1 MELSNKKVMILVE
14 QQFNDHEFW
23 YPYYRLLEAGAVV
36 TVVGS
41 GTALEYKGKDGTI
54 AKQDISADKINPSD
68 FDAIIIPGGFAP
80 DFMRRNKAMV
90 KLVKTM
96 SDSGKTVAAICHAGW
111 MLASAKILKGK
122 KATSFFAI
130 RDDME
135 NAGAIWIDEEVVID
149 GKLVTSRTPADLP
162 AFMKAV
168 LKSISA

>member
-1 MELSNKKVMILVE
+1 MELSGKKVIILVE

-23 YPYYRLLEAGAVV
+23 YPYYRLLEAGAAV

-41 GTALEYKGKDGTI
+41 GTALEYKGKDGTV
-54 AKQDISADKINPSD
+54 AKQDLSADKINASD
-68 FDAIIIPGGFAP
+68 FDGIIIPGGFAP
-80 DFMRRNKAMV
+80 DFMRRHKAMIN
-90 KLVKTM
+90 LVKTM
-96 SDSGKTVAAICHAGW
+96 SESKKTVAAICHAGW

-135 NAGAIWIDEEVVID
+135 HAGAIWIDEEVVID

-162 AFMKAV
+162 SFMKAV
-168 LKSISA
+168 LKSIAA

>member
-1 MELSNKKVMILVE
+1 MEISGKRVIILVE

-23 YPYYRLLEAGAVV
+23 YPYYRMLEAGASV
-36 TVVGS
+36 TIVGS
-41 GTALEYKGKDGTI
+41 GAAIDYKGKDGTQ
-54 AKQDISADKINPSD
+54 AKSDKAADQINPSD
-68 FDAIIIPGGFAP
+68 FEAIIIPGGFAP

-90 KLVKTM
+90 NLVKTM
-96 SDSGKTVAAICHAGW
+96 ADTGKTVAAICHAGW
-111 MLASAKILKGK
+111 MLASAKILKGR

-135 NAGAIWIDEEVVID
+135 NAGAIWLDEEVVID